1 MLKKHIRTHTDV
13 RPYICRVCNF
23 AFKTKGELA
32 NNDDNTRRSSTKS
45 GNKRYLIQDLN

>member
-23 AFKTKGELA
+23 AFKTKGEY
-32 NNDDNTRRSSTKS
+32 
-45 GNKRYLIQDLN
+45 YLIYIVFEAYRQ

>member
-23 AFKTKGELA
+23 AFKTKGEAGKDGDLSP
-32 NNDDNTRRSSTKS
+32 NTTLTVHPIK
-45 GNKRYLIQDLN
+45 K